1 MIITPKPVSD
11 SNGGPHVT
19 TSPNRR
25 REMVAIANSSL
36 TSSVSWMPLKHGTT
50 CREFASKRS
59 LTILLT
65 MSMLLLLPKLGI
77 AAEPTPLCREFQK
90 ILATRAGLARY
101 ALEAIVDD
109 RRIKRIPNVDIDG
122 DDVSDE
128 VRWSCADGGSSI
140 PVDPCSMAVQLSSSK
155 RTIEFEQLRFYLIR
169 FRAKVYVVSSTDLR
183 HQEDVDKTNIYTI
196 DRSGIKLVCER
207 L

>member
-1 MIITPKPVSD
+1 M
-11 SNGGPHVT
+11 
-19 TSPNRR
+19 
-25 REMVAIANSSL
+25 
-36 TSSVSWMPLKHGTT
+36 
-50 CREFASKRS
+50 
-59 LTILLT
+59 
-65 MSMLLLLPKLGI
+65 
-77 AAEPTPLCREFQK
+77 
-90 ILATRAGLARY
+90 ARY

-128 VRWSCADGGSSI
+128 VRWSCPDGGSSI
-140 PVDPCSMAVQLSSSK
+140 PVDPCSMSVQLSSSK